1 MSGILGI
8 WGENINVQM
17 KENKLAFAEVRF
29 FEDNAFKQKRTQNYW
44 ELKSHF
50 TQKTYFW
57 FQVLEQSDHNGNCSH
72 TQRPQLT
79 PLNFPMI
86 VQDIKNI
93 LKMFTTYIK
102 PCGFLHFRLYTF
114 FNSM

>member
-8 WGENINVQM
+8 LGENINVQM

-86 VQDIKNI
+86 VQA
-93 LKMFTTYIK
+93 YIK
-102 PCGFLHFRLYTF
+102 WSYIWVTKSRNYPFVDTLQIWNFET
-114 FNSM
+114 